1 MGEEAIRVEEIH
13 NSLTGKGKLFSKG
26 SFVLA
31 EGERFNEF
39 SVLLDSACRIVYG
52 NDSELLA
59 HERGQIPG
67 KLLHCR
73 KGTECV
79 EMNPCEE
86 CHVRNAFTAGS
97 RTGKEIHVPGVGRV
111 ESIASP
117 YFDADGNV
125 ALVAVTIRKIDSE
138 GSSEEPLKKANQM
151 LEAVIRASPLPII
164 ALDNSAKVILWN
176 PAAEKTFGYTARE
189 IIGCQY
195 PLVPKPLASGS
206 AGIMD
211 VQSNGFIIKGKEF
224 LRKKKSS
231 ELIPVRSY
239 TAPLYDESGSVIGT
253 LGILEDL
260 SESKRAEVA
269 LKEAHQKLQA
279 IINASPLPIV
289 AIDTCGNVTIWN
301 PAAERVFGWTTE
313 EVLGRK
319 YPCIPKGGMKKFNRH
334 LRRFNK
340 GEVFTGL
347 EMQQKRKDGKVIP
360 VCLFSAVLR
369 DQEDNIVGSMGVL
382 PDLSDARRT
391 EEEKKKMEAKLLQ
404 ANRMT
409 SIGILAA
416 GIAHEINNPN
426 TFILSNA
433 QFLAD
438 VWPNVIKVLSEY
450 SADHGEVC
458 LGKIPLSE
466 AGVLF
471 PKVLDGLIEGAN
483 RIKNIVNGL
492 KDFARDEKPHSD
504 RMTDLNEVV
513 RAAMTIL
520 QNQVAK
526 YTVNFRCSL
535 SKKLPL
541 VKGSFQQLEQVVIN
555 LTMNALQALPDRT
568 SGVFIST
575 RYCDSEGLVVL
586 KIRDEGIGMRKD
598 VQNKIFDP
606 FFSTKLNSGGTGLGL
621 SICYT
626 IIQDH
631 GGSIEC
637 DSRFGRGSTFQVSL
651 PVSELVASP

>member
-1 MGEEAIRVEEIH
+1 MDEIRK
-13 NSLTGKGKLFSKG
+13 SLTGKGKLVAKG
-26 SFVLA
+26 SFVLS
-31 EGERFNEF
+31 EEERFKEF
-39 SVLLDSACRIVYG
+39 TVLVDSACRIVYG
-52 NDSELLA
+52 NDSDFLA
-59 HERGQIPG
+59 HERGQIPEKFLNCG
-67 KLLHCR
+67 KET
-73 KGTECV
+73 GCV
-79 EMNPCEE
+79 EINPCEE
-86 CHVRNAFTAGS
+86 CHVRNAFTAGA
-97 RTGKEIHVPGVGRV
+97 RTGKEIHVPGAGRV

-117 YFDADGNV
+117 YFDAEGNV

-138 GSSEEPLKKANQM
+138 ASSEEPLKKANQM

-176 PAAEKTFGYTARE
+176 PAAEKTFGYSAQE
-189 IIGCQY
+189 IIGRQY
-195 PLVPKPLASGS
+195 PLVPKPLASEC

-211 VQSNGFIIKGKEF
+211 VQSNGFVIKGKEF

-279 IINASPLPIV
+279 IVNASPLPIV

-301 PAAERVFGWTTE
+301 PAAEKVFGWTTE
-313 EVLGRK
+313 EVIGRK
-319 YPCIPKGGMKKFNRH
+319 YPCIPKGGMNKFNRH
-334 LRRFNK
+334 LRRFNE
-340 GEVFTGL
+340 GEVFTGV
-347 EMQQKRKDGKVIP
+347 EMEQKRKDGRVIP

-369 DQEDNIVGSMGVL
+369 DQKENIVGSMGVL
-382 PDLSDARRT
+382 PDLSEARRT
-391 EEEKKKMEAKLLQ
+391 EEEKKRMEAKLLQ

-438 VWPNVIKVLSEY
+438 VWPNVTKVLSEY
-450 SADHGEVC
+450 SAEHGEVC

-471 PKVLDGLIEGAN
+471 PKVLEGLIEGAN

-492 KDFARDEKPHSD
+492 KDFARDEKPQCD
-504 RMTDLNEVV
+504 RMVDLNEVV
-513 RAAMTIL
+513 RAALTIL
-520 QNQVAK
+520 QNQIAK

-535 SKKLPL
+535 AKKLPS

-555 LTMNALQALPDRT
+555 LTMNALQALPDR
-568 SGVFIST
+568 SYGVFIST
-575 RYCDSEGLVVL
+575 RYCESEGTVVL
-586 KIRDEGIGMRKD
+586 KIRDEGVGMRKE
-598 VQNKIFDP
+598 VQKKIFDP

-626 IIQDH
+626 IVQEHD
-631 GGSIEC
+631 GSIEC
-637 DSRFGRGSTFQVSL
+637 ESRCGRGATFQVQL
-651 PVSELVASP
+651 PVPEQIPYS